1 MIGKGKNARGK
12 RGEDLAADYLAA
24 RGHTVL
30 ARNWHGGHL
39 ELDIVTEAPDG
50 VHFVEVK
57 TRTAPVAAA
66 PEENV
71 GRLKQ
76 QRITA
81 AALKFLHAMDSRFE
95 REVFFDVVAVLFDGG
110 KVEINY
116 FPQAWIPM
124 YT

>member
-1 MIGKGKNARGK
+1 MIEKGKSALGR
-12 RGEDLAADYLAA
+12 RGEDLAADFLAA

-30 ARNWHGGHL
+30 ARNWRGGHL
-39 ELDIVTEAPDG
+39 ELDLVTEASDG

-71 GRLKQ
+71 GWLKQ
-76 QRITA
+76 QRITS
-81 AALKFLHAMDSRFE
+81 AALKFLHAMDSAGD
-95 REVFFDVVAVLFDGG
+95 REVFFDVVAVVFDGDNA
-110 KVEINY
+110 EIRY

>member
-1 MIGKGKNARGK
+1 MIGKGKGALGR
-12 RGEDLAADYLAA
+12 RGEELAADYLAA
-24 RGHTVL
+24 QGHVVL
-30 ARNWHGGHL
+30 ARNWRGGHL
-39 ELDIVTEAPDG
+39 ELDLVTEAPDG

-71 GRLKQ
+71 GALKQ
-76 QRITA
+76 QRITS
-81 AALKFLHAMDSRFE
+81 AALKFLHAMESAGE
-95 REVFFDVVAVLFDGG
+95 REVFFDIVAVTFDGESA
-110 KVEINY
+110 EIRY

>member
-1 MIGKGKNARGK
+1 MIEKGKSALGRRGD
-12 RGEDLAADYLAA
+12 DLAADFLAA

-30 ARNWHGGHL
+30 ARNWRGGHL
-39 ELDIVTEAPDG
+39 ELDLVTEASDG

-71 GRLKQ
+71 GWLKQ
-76 QRITA
+76 QRITS
-81 AALKFLHAMDSRFE
+81 AALKFLHAMDSAGD
-95 REVFFDVVAVLFDGG
+95 REVFFDVVAVVFDGDNA
-110 KVEINY
+110 EIRY

>member
-1 MIGKGKNARGK
+1 MIGKGKNALGK
-12 RGEDLAADYLAA
+12 RGEDLAAEYLAA

-30 ARNWHGGHL
+30 ARNWRGGHL
-39 ELDIVTEAPDG
+39 ELDLVTEAADG

-71 GRLKQ
+71 GKLKQ
-76 QRITA
+76 QRITS
-81 AALKFLHAMDSRFE
+81 AALRFLHAMDAVGD
-95 REVFFDVVAVLFDGG
+95 REAFFDVVAVVFDGD
-110 KVEINY
+110 KVEIHY

>member
-1 MIGKGKNARGK
+1 MSEKGKNALGR
-12 RGEDLAADYLAA
+12 RGEQLAAEFLAA
-24 RGHTVL
+24 RGQVVL
-30 ARNWHGGHL
+30 ARNWRSGHL
-39 ELDIVTEAPDG
+39 ELDLVTEDTDG

-71 GRLKQ
+71 GKVKQ

-81 AALKFLHAMDSRFE
+81 AALRFLHAWDTTGE
-95 REVFFDVVAVLFDGG
+95 REAFFDVVAVVFDGDR
-110 KVEINY
+110 VEIRY
-116 FPQAWIPM
+116 FPQAWIPL